1 MFAAL
6 GSGGVPSNMAKGRG
20 FEYRLDG
27 CRGWRRLRWY
37 GGLGAGVFPCPG
49 AGGAAGAVWSVR
61 CGSRRADGGVSF
73 DEIRSETGTWLKAA
87 VSLLALLAVWDVF
100 AGAWPEL
107 MQFSLS
113 AWHEAELWIL
123 LGAGA
128 LMMAG
133 RKGPVRFPA
142 AWWLL
147 GAGVC
152 GVLLAYAVGVV
163 AAVDV
168 QAFPEARR
176 AELMSG
182 WGLGGP
188 ASMPLPWPCAW
199 REAFACGV
207 RRMPGTRRWKLRFRS
222 VFFFH
227 CRRCGC
233 SVAGYGGGCP
243 VAALRR
249 TDWRSGG
256 PSRMRK
262 APGFMPLRGAPCA
275 TPRSS
280 GVPCPG
286 RTADGDRP
294 RHGPGFPLPGQ
305 RAGRHGCR
313 IQRGGRSA
321 GGRGGGRAGF
331 EQCGGIRRRQAG
343 I

>member
-1 MFAAL
+1 MK
-6 GSGGVPSNMAKGRG
+6 SGP
-20 FEYRLDG
+20 
-27 CRGWRRLRWY
+27 
-37 GGLGAGVFPCPG
+37 
-49 AGGAAGAVWSVR
+49 
-61 CGSRRADGGVSF
+61 
-73 DEIRSETGTWLKAA
+73 ETGTWLKAA

-182 WGLGGP
+182 WVGMAACVHAVAMALCLAGSLCLWRP
-188 ASMPLPWPCAW
+188 ADAGNPEMETPVPQRL
-199 REAFACGV
+199 F
-207 RRMPGTRRWKLRFRS
+207 L
-222 VFFFH
+222 H

-243 VAALRR
+243 AAC
-249 TDWRSGG
+249 S
-256 PSRMRK
+256 
-262 APGFMPLRGAPCA
+262 
-275 TPRSS
+275 
-280 GVPCPG
+280 
-286 RTADGDRP
+286 
-294 RHGPGFPLPGQ
+294 
-305 RAGRHGCR
+305 RAGLTGGQAARPGC
-313 IQRGGRSA
+313 GRSQDLC
-321 GGRGGGRAGF
+321 R
-331 EQCGGIRRRQAG
+331 
-343 I
+343 